1 MYHSYVSLNIRM
13 LIIVVLSLLVIL
25 ACGDK
30 DESVQSTKS
39 GQVFNV
45 ETPISVPKQPS
56 PQGSSEP
63 SPVGNPILRET
74 PEPVESVLPENPTA
88 TPSGVPAVNV
98 PTFLDL
104 MDRALTEGYTF
115 QTQVD
120 IDVIASLGNQ
130 QQEFT
135 VVLNGVVD
143 GNDYDASL
151 KIDGSIPMNIRGL
164 NDKTFANEPDIGDMW
179 RELPEG
185 QDVINTPDMIDSA
198 RYSLKEASMVG
209 SETMGGVST
218 HHMNALLDGD
228 HVGSFIG
235 VLVGTEGDLK
245 SDFWIEAETGRIVRL
260 TVTGQTTGKENQDLL
275 IDVDV
280 VISAWDFGKHVEIL
294 VPPLPPSPSKQ
305 QWDSQPEMTLSD
317 DKDYRAV
324 IKVYKKGEIV
334 VDLYEKLAPVTVNNF
349 VFLSEEGFYD
359 GVSFHRVI
367 PDFMA
372 QTGDPTG
379 TGSGGPGYLFQNEF
393 HPDARHDGAGV
404 LSMANSGLR
413 NGNATN
419 GSQFFITYKDTSFLD
434 GLNADTSPKDCS
446 AQGVSCHSVFGKVT
460 EGMEILESIVPRDP
474 SVGGYADVI
483 EAITIV
489 TE

>member
-1 MYHSYVSLNIRM
+1 MFHSYVSPNIRM
-13 LIIVVLSLLVIL
+13 LIIVVLSLIAIM

-30 DESVQSTKS
+30 DKSVQSAKS
-39 GQVFNV
+39 DQVFNV
-45 ETPISVPKQPS
+45 DTPISVPKQPS

-74 PEPVESVLPENPTA
+74 PEPVQSAPSENSIATA
-88 TPSGVPAVNV
+88 SSVPAVNV
-98 PTFLDL
+98 PTFLKL
-104 MDRALTEGYTF
+104 MDKALTEGYTY

-120 IDVIASLGNQ
+120 IQVVASLETQ
-130 QQEFT
+130 QQQFA
-135 VVLNGVVD
+135 VLLNGISD
-143 GNDYDASL
+143 GHNYDATL
-151 KIDGSIPMNIRGL
+151 KIDGSIPMNIRGIE
-164 NDKTFANEPDIGDMW
+164 DRTFAKEPDVSDIW

-185 QDVINTPDMIDSA
+185 QDVINAPDMIVSA
-198 RYSLKEASMVG
+198 RNSLKEASMVG

-218 HHMNALLDGD
+218 HHMNAILDGD

-260 TVTGQTTGKENQDLL
+260 TVAGQTIGKENPDLL

-280 VISAWDFGKHVEIL
+280 VISAWDFGKQAKIL
-294 VPPLPPSPSKQ
+294 VPPLPPSPSKR
-305 QWDSQPEMTLSD
+305 QWDSQPEMTLLED
-317 DKDYRAV
+317 TDYRAV
-324 IKVYKKGEIV
+324 IKVYEKGEIL

-379 TGSGGPGYLFQNEF
+379 TGSGGPGYRFQNEF

-446 AQGVSCHSVFGKVT
+446 AQGVSCHSVFGKVI
-460 EGMEILESIVPRDP
+460 EGMEILQSIVPRDP

>member
-1 MYHSYVSLNIRM
+1 MLQSYFSHTICT
-13 LIIVVLSLLVIL
+13 LIMIVLSVLVIV

-30 DESVQSTKS
+30 DESVQNTELGKVHS
-39 GQVFNV
+39 VD
-45 ETPISVPKQPS
+45 TPVPVSKQLT
-56 PQGSSEP
+56 PQP
-63 SPVGNPILRET
+63 SPVGNQVVIQT
-74 PEPVESVLPENPTA
+74 PVLVESILPENPTA
-88 TPSGVPAVNV
+88 TAAGASDINV

-104 MDRALTEGYTF
+104 LDMALTEGYTY

-120 IDVIASLGNQ
+120 IRVVASLGDQ
-130 QQEFT
+130 QQEFV
-135 VVLNGVVD
+135 VVLNGIAD
-143 GNDYDASL
+143 GDDFDASL
-151 KIDGSIPMNIRGL
+151 KIDGSIPMEIRRIV
-164 NDKTFANEPDIGDMW
+164 DRAFAKEPDISDQW
-179 RELPEG
+179 RELPG
-185 QDVINTPDMIDSA
+185 NQDVINAPDMMRAA
-198 RYSLKEASMVG
+198 RNSLKEASMVG

-218 HHMNALLDGD
+218 HHMNAILDGD

-235 VLVGTEGDLK
+235 VLVGTEGDLE

-260 TVTGQTTGKENQDLL
+260 TVTGQTIGKENPDLL

-280 VISAWDFGKHVEIL
+280 VISAWDFGKQAEIL
-294 VPPLPPSPSKQ
+294 VPPLPPSPSKR
-305 QWDSQPEMTLSD
+305 QWDSQPEMTLLE

-324 IKVYKKGEIV
+324 IKVYEKGEIL

-379 TGSGGPGYLFQNEF
+379 TGSGGPGYRFQNEF

-460 EGMEILESIVPRDP
+460 EGMEILQSITPRDP
-474 SVGGYADVI
+474 AVGGYADVI
-483 EAITIV
+483 ESITIV

>member
-1 MYHSYVSLNIRM
+1 MYHSYLSLNIRM
-13 LIIVVLSLLVIL
+13 LIIVVLSLIAIM

-30 DESVQSTKS
+30 DESLHSTKS
-39 GQVFNV
+39 DEVVSIG
-45 ETPISVPKQPS
+45 TPISIPKQLS

-63 SPVGNPILRET
+63 SPVGTPILKET
-74 PEPVESVLPENPTA
+74 PEPVQSVPSESPTVTA
-88 TPSGVPAVNV
+88 SRVPAVTV
-98 PTFLDL
+98 PAFIKL
-104 MDRALTEGYTF
+104 MDKALTEGYTY

-120 IDVIASLGNQ
+120 IKVVASLETQ
-130 QQEFT
+130 QQQF
-135 VVLNGVVD
+135 VVLLNGISD
-143 GNDYDASL
+143 GHNYDASL
-151 KIDGSIPMNIRGL
+151 KIDGSIPMNIRGIE
-164 NDKTFANEPDIGDMW
+164 DRTFAKEPDISDIW

-185 QDVINTPDMIDSA
+185 QDVINAPDMIVSA
-198 RYSLKEASMVG
+198 RNSLKEASMVG
-209 SETMGGVST
+209 SETMGGVET
-218 HHMNALLDGD
+218 HHMNAKLDGD

-260 TVTGQTTGKENQDLL
+260 TVTGQTTGKENPDLL

-280 VISAWDFGKHVEIL
+280 VISAWDFGKQAEIL
-294 VPPLPPSPSKQ
+294 VPPLPPSPGKK
-305 QWDSQPEMTLSD
+305 QWDSQPEMTLSK
-317 DKDYRAV
+317 DKDYRAI
-324 IKVYKKGEIV
+324 IKVYEKGEIL

-460 EGMEILESIVPRDP
+460 EGMEILQSIVPRDP

-483 EAITIV
+483 ESITIV

>member
-1 MYHSYVSLNIRM
+1 M
-13 LIIVVLSLLVIL
+13 IV
-25 ACGDK
+25 
-30 DESVQSTKS
+30 
-39 GQVFNV
+39 
-45 ETPISVPKQPS
+45 
-56 PQGSSEP
+56 
-63 SPVGNPILRET
+63 
-74 PEPVESVLPENPTA
+74 
-88 TPSGVPAVNV
+88 
-98 PTFLDL
+98 
-104 MDRALTEGYTF
+104 
-115 QTQVD
+115 
-120 IDVIASLGNQ
+120 
-130 QQEFT
+130 
-135 VVLNGVVD
+135 
-143 GNDYDASL
+143 
-151 KIDGSIPMNIRGL
+151 
-164 NDKTFANEPDIGDMW
+164 
-179 RELPEG
+179 
-185 QDVINTPDMIDSA
+185 SA
-198 RYSLKEASMVG
+198 RNSLKEASMVG